1 MTLYEINAQIFELI
15 DPETGELKD
24 YEAFA
29 QLHMDREQKIE
40 NTALF
45 IKNLEAEAK
54 AIKAEED
61 ALKARR
67 EPLENKAKRLRKYLE
82 DALCGDEFH
91 SSKCAVTYR
100 KSKALEVEDT
110 AALAYWLE
118 ENGFRDLV
126 VYAAPTVSKTE
137 VTKLLK
143 SGTEIPGAVLAE
155 RSNLQLK

>member
-1 MTLYEINAQIFELI
+1 MTLYEINAQIFDLI
-15 DPETGELKD
+15 DPDSGELKD
-24 YEAFA
+24 YEEFA
-29 QLHMDREQKIE
+29 QLQMDREQKIE

-45 IKNLEAEAK
+45 IKNLEAEAR
-54 AIKAEED
+54 AIKEEEA

-82 DALCGDEFH
+82 DALCGDEFKTARC
-91 SSKCAVTYR
+91 SISYR
-100 KSKALEVEDT
+100 KSKSLEVEDT
-110 AALAYWLE
+110 CSLAKWLE

-126 VYAAPTVSKTE
+126 VYAEPTVSKAE

-143 SGTEIPGAVLAE
+143 LGTEIPGAVLAE

>member
-1 MTLYEINAQIFELI
+1 MTLYEINAQIFDLI

-29 QLHMDREQKIE
+29 QLQMDREQKIE

-61 ALKARR
+61 ALKVRR
-67 EPLENKAKRLRKYLE
+67 EPLENKAKRLRKYLD
-82 DALCGDEFH
+82 DALCGEAFKT
-91 SSKCAVTYR
+91 SRCVISYR
-100 KSKALEVEDT
+100 TSKALEVDDT
-110 AALAYWLE
+110 SALAEWLE
-118 ENGFRDLV
+118 QNGFKDLV
-126 VYAAPTVSKTE
+126 VYPAPTVSKAE

-143 SGTEIPGAVLAE
+143 SGTEIPGVVLAE